1 MIAGHQAGW
10 KKQKTQVQKRKKT
23 EVMNTGALSED
34 VILNSKVRDSGGVPD
49 NIYNGMGFRAYSG
62 AFHGKKRS
70 GSVPCY

>member
-1 MIAGHQAGW
+1 MEETKNTGT
-10 KKQKTQVQKRKKT
+10 KTKKT

-62 AFHGKKRS
+62 ACHGKKRS